1 MAEPN
6 LLTDDRTGR
15 NDNYAGIVK
24 VSTNAFVGPGS
35 YEAPSQLRTGNGAVA
50 SDAVSYAA
58 FGSSAAR
65 TFSDMENKGGTG
77 VTVGPGA
84 YDLLPTDVYS
94 QSPQRGVSSTGG
106 SMESSFQAS
115 SLGSPNRPRVHK
127 GKVRTTSGGPSYDA
141 TATGTNNDE
150 GEVEVDGTWFDGHRP
165 RSVVGPGPGSYDL
178 RGGGVAWGK
187 GKAPVLRPAAGPAS
201 GAAGT
206 SISSGNGGV
215 SWMRVPCAP
224 SIPGRGQDLGYE
236 VKAIIK
242 FFLRMSF

>member
-1 MAEPN
+1 M
-6 LLTDDRTGR
+6 
-15 NDNYAGIVK
+15 
-24 VSTNAFVGPGS
+24 GPGS

-65 TFSDMENKGGTG
+65 TFSEMENKGGTG
-77 VTVGPGA
+77 FTVGPGS
-84 YDLLPTDVYS
+84 YDLLPTDIYS
-94 QSPQRGVSSTGG
+94 QSPRKGVSSMGG
-106 SMESSFQAS
+106 SVGSSFQAS
-115 SLGSPNRPRVHK
+115 SLESPNRNRVHK
-127 GKVRTTSGGPSYDA
+127 GKVRANASGPSYDA
-141 TATGTNNDE
+141 MSTNDNNNAGDI
-150 GEVEVDGTWFDGHRP
+150 EVDGTWFDGHRP

-206 SISSGNGGV
+206 SISSGHGGGV

-236 VKAIIK
+236 VTHLTK
-242 FFLRMSF
+242 L